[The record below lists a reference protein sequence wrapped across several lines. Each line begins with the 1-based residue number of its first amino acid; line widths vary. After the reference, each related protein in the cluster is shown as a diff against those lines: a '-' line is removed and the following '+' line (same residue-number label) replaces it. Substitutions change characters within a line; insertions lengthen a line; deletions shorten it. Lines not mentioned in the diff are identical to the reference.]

1 MLHHHQASVVSYV
14 ASLYIPS
21 IFLSVLSLGIACFRI
36 LSVWQRRT
44 LSDVHHVVAGVE
56 RLLRLNVSFFSLF
69 YMGAVTKRPLF
80 ILFCQQPK
88 RRGECPP
95 NAIIQSTPSQR
106 YTCFPLS
113 KTDNFSSCDTE
124 TSSRVLFF
132 SPVPTSVSFLSLSFL
147 LLFYS
152 PFLLRSIAKPP
163 SPRHERFHGTN
174 SLFLPRGYLFRFRS
188 SAAHAI
194 PCQSQ
199 GSARLSATSST
210 NRRRSQRA
218 KCGNASSTLYDSGNE
233 RA

>member
-1 MLHHHQASVVSYV
+1 M
-14 ASLYIPS
+14 SLP
-21 IFLSVLSLGIACFRI
+21 VLNVCC
-36 LSVWQRRT
+36 V
-44 LSDVHHVVAGVE
+44 
-56 RLLRLNVSFFSLF
+56 LNVSFFSLF
-69 YMGAVTKRPLF
+69 YMGALTKRPLF

-124 TSSRVLFF
+124 TSSRVLFL
-132 SPVPTSVSFLSLSFL
+132 SPVPISRLFSFSFVFTS
-147 LLFYS
+147 LLFS
-152 PFLLRSIAKPP
+152 VPVLRSIAKPP

>member
-1 MLHHHQASVVSYV
+1 M
-14 ASLYIPS
+14 SLP
-21 IFLSVLSLGIACFRI
+21 VLNVCC
-36 LSVWQRRT
+36 V
-44 LSDVHHVVAGVE
+44 
-56 RLLRLNVSFFSLF
+56 LNVSFFSLF
-69 YMGAVTKRPLF
+69 YMGALTKRPLF

-124 TSSRVLFF
+124 TSSRSHFPSLFF
-132 SPVPTSVSFLSLSFL
+132 LFRFYFSFI
-147 LLFYS
+147 S

-218 KCGNASSTLYDSGNE
+218 KCGSASSTLYDSGNE

>member
-1 MLHHHQASVVSYV
+1 M
-14 ASLYIPS
+14 
-21 IFLSVLSLGIACFRI
+21 
-36 LSVWQRRT
+36 
-44 LSDVHHVVAGVE
+44 
-56 RLLRLNVSFFSLF
+56 
-69 YMGAVTKRPLF
+69 
-80 ILFCQQPK
+80 
-88 RRGECPP
+88 
-95 NAIIQSTPSQR
+95 
-106 YTCFPLS
+106 PLS
-113 KTDNFSSCDTE
+113 KAHPLRDIHASHSRKLTISVRCDTE
-124 TSSRVLFF
+124 TSSRVSFSPPFPFPSLFF
-132 SPVPTSVSFLSLSFL
+132 LFRFL